1 MENGK
6 PKAPLIL
13 FIISCVHFTASIVFL
28 IAGIITLHGILNTE
42 WQDSSVLSL
51 LGLIAMAFVQG
62 AVLLFFLSGLFGTS
76 FVSAVLSLLSAKKDP
91 GRFRIPGTVICII
104 SSALCVLSFLSIVL
118 IMFFIK

>member
-13 FIISCVHFTASIVFL
+13 FMISCGHFTASIVFL

-42 WQDSSVLSL
+42 WHLSL
-51 LGLIAMAFVQG
+51 LGLIAMAFVQSV
-62 AVLLFFLSGLFGTS
+62 VLLFSLSGLFGTS

-91 GRFRIPGTVICII
+91 GRFRIPGTVISII
-104 SSALCVLSFLSIVL
+104 SSALCVLSFLSIVG